1 VGSVGRGIV
10 SEVVDA
16 GVGRS
21 KYGARS
27 SYRESAM
34 AGLSSV
40 VSDQLYQV
48 FVSPA
53 SVIVLRSKTCEIGLV
68 FIVKH

>member
-1 VGSVGRGIV
+1 V

-27 SYRESAM
+27 SYSESAM
-34 AGLSSV
+34 AGLASV

-48 FVSPA
+48 SVCPA
-53 SVIVLRSKTCEIGLV
+53 SVIALRLKTCEIGLV